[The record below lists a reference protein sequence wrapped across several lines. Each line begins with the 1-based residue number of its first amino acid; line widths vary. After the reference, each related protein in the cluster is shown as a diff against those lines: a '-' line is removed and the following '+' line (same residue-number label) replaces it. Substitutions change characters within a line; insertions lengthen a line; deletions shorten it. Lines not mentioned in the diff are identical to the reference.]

1 MMKICNHITLQRH
14 VTMNGYVAF
23 EIAVSKYFIIKIF
36 SSLIPLSLQKEQLL
50 FSTTGYAG
58 KYQSVV
64 KGFYT
69 NKIKALPK
77 RILATGQ

>member
-1 MMKICNHITLQRH
+1 MKICNHITLQWH

-50 FSTTGYAG
+50 FSTTGYTG
-58 KYQSVV
+58 KY
-64 KGFYT
+64 
-69 NKIKALPK
+69 
-77 RILATGQ
+77 